1 MAEETTWVPWRAA
14 TEAALYGPAGFYRRH
29 RPASQFRTSVHASPL
44 LAQALADLA
53 RTAALPTVVDV
64 GAGGGELLADLHRWA
79 PELSLVGVDVG
90 ERPPGLPPAI
100 AWTTQAPDDVE
111 GLLVAHELRDDVPVD
126 VVVHDGRDWRLL
138 LVDIVTGEERV
149 SGPVGTDD
157 RSWLAAWWP
166 ASGRPGQRAEVGWP
180 RDDCW
185 AELVGSLR
193 RGIAVAV
200 DYAHTRDD
208 RPATGTLTGYRD
220 GRQVAPV
227 PDSSCDVTS
236 HVALDACAA
245 AGRRAGATATVLTT
259 QQEALAALGSHAPR
273 PPHDLARSN
282 PAGYVRA
289 LSARGELAELTDPA
303 GLGAFGWLVQAVGIE
318 LPEQLRGLQQAT
330 GTEL

>member
-14 TEAALYGPAGFYRRH
+14 TEVALYGPDGFYRRH

-44 LAQALADLA
+44 LAEALADLA
-53 RTAALPTVVDV
+53 RTSALPTVVDV
-64 GAGGGELLADLHRWA
+64 GAGGGELLADLHRLA

-90 ERPPGLPPAI
+90 GRPPGLPPAI
-100 AWTTQAPDDVE
+100 GWASDPPSDVE
-111 GLLVAHELRDDVPVD
+111 ALLVAHELLDDVPVD
-126 VVVHDGRDWRLL
+126 VVEHDGRDWRQVV
-138 LVDIVTGEERV
+138 VDAATGDERV
-149 SGPVGTDD
+149 GEPVGTDD

-166 ASGRPGQRAEVGWP
+166 ATAAGQRAEVGWP
-180 RDDCW
+180 RDECW

-193 RGIAVAV
+193 RGLAVAV
-200 DYAHTRDD
+200 DYAHARDD
-208 RPATGTLTGYRD
+208 RPASGTLTGYRD

-227 PDSSCDVTS
+227 PDGSCDVTS

-245 AGRRAGATATVLTT
+245 AGRRAGATTTVLTS
-259 QQEALAALGSHAPR
+259 QAAALAALGARALR
-273 PPHDLARSN
+273 PPHDLARSD
-282 PAGYVRA
+282 PAAYVRA

-330 GTEL
+330 GTER